1 MATLH
6 TVTLRLHFISDSES
20 IPEISCSIPY
30 GVILQQTI
38 EKSLSTPFQLN
49 PALTAPAAQPPTSV
63 SYDNDP
69 LTEPQPQPTPR
80 PVSLAKAS
88 DTQPQPQPPPATDIR
103 RLITRHASG
112 SWYYTDQ
119 NAVTHYY
126 CAVTDHQGQRTRGTR
141 IRPTCGS
148 IEHRYRSTHYIAVAN
163 KYKLGRR
170 SNHPYRHVYLTRTE
184 VELLRE
190 AIDNKKGRP
199 QLTR

>member
-1 MATLH
+1 MATMH
-6 TVTLRLHFISDSES
+6 TGTLRLHFISDSES
-20 IPEISCSIPY
+20 VPEINCTIPY
-30 GVILQQTI
+30 GVILQQTV
-38 EKSLSTPFQLN
+38 EASLSTPFQLN
-49 PALTAPAAQPPTSV
+49 PALTPTVKPPTQ
-63 SYDNDP
+63 P
-69 LTEPQPQPTPR
+69 ILTETRTLTEPQPEPAPQ

-88 DTQPQPQPPPATDIR
+88 DNQPQPQPPPATDIR

-170 SNHPYRHVYLTRTE
+170 SNHPYRHVYLTRAE
-184 VELLRE
+184 VQLLRE
-190 AIDNKKGRP
+190 AIDNKTGRS
-199 QLTR
+199 QLNR